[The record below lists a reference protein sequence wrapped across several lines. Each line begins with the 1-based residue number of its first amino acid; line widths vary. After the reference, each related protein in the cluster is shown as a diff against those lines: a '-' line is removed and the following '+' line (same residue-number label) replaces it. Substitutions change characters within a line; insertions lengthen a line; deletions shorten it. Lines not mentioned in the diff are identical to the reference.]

1 VQESLYRTA
10 ALLSAILPV
19 VWLGLLLIYAAR
31 KRMTLE
37 AVTTA
42 FTAGFFAA
50 LLILVCHL
58 TVSAVVDENAFG
70 IKGAVSI
77 SFLTAALPEEA
88 AKLTVLLTIVYRHED
103 IRNPLD
109 RILAGGWVGLGF
121 AGLENVFYIFARLL
135 SDEKSW
141 PILALGRAGTAVLGH
156 VMMGLLMGTLL
167 ARAFDEKAHKG
178 WWITAAFLAPLL
190 LHGLYNIC
198 VLSLRDE
205 PVGFLSWAER
215 WHLGLGMGFFLAVEA
230 WLTVFLVRQGMLGWS
245 RSFPPTLKTSRPRWI
260 EHCFT
265 ALLVLTVILAI
276 GMIGLGSLGVWKRYS
291 VSVWGGA
298 GIAWLGAVY
307 LARILGS
314 PAKESPLVIQPS
326 PSISSFNGPSKSTE
340 PLDAD
345 G

>member
-19 VWLGLLLIYAAR
+19 VWLGFLLIYAAR
-31 KRMTLE
+31 KQMTLD

-58 TVSAVVDENAFG
+58 TVSAVVDESAFG

-77 SFLTAALPEEA
+77 SFLMTALPEEA
-88 AKLTVLLTIVYRHED
+88 AKLAVLLTIVYRHED
-103 IRNPLD
+103 IRSPLD

-135 SDEKSW
+135 SDDKSW
-141 PILALGRAGTAVLGH
+141 PILALGRAGTAVPSH
-156 VMMGLLMGTLL
+156 VMLGMLMGTLL
-167 ARAFDEKAHKG
+167 ARAFHGKAHKG
-178 WWITAAFLAPLL
+178 WWITAAFLAPFL
-190 LHGLYNIC
+190 LHGLYNTC
-198 VLSLRDE
+198 VLSLRDG
-205 PVGFLSWAER
+205 PAGFLFWAEH
-215 WHLGLGMGFFLAVEA
+215 WHLGLGMGFFLAVDA
-230 WLTVFLVRQGMLGWS
+230 WLTVFLVRQGMLGWG
-245 RSFPPTLKTSRPRWI
+245 RSFPPVFKTNRPRWV

-265 ALLVLTVILAI
+265 ALLVLTVILAL
-276 GMIGLGSLGVWKRYS
+276 GMIGLGGLGVWKKYS

-307 LARILGS
+307 LARILGA
-314 PAKESPLVIQPS
+314 PAKESALVS
-326 PSISSFNGPSKSTE
+326 
-340 PLDAD
+340 
-345 G
+345 